1 MSHRSSESEKH
12 KTKQRR
18 DVLTPERQLKLRGEK
33 GEALPP
39 ITRPRNSSTSMTGKI
54 GMPSSPRHPV
64 AALPPNYSVS
74 KSDKSKEGWRTP
86 SRRVTPGEC
95 HIASH
100 NQWLE
105 DTRHYSVKR
114 SGSYDPKTT
123 GSKHRRSSS
132 ISGMSSPVQEPDRP
146 PPASEKRHFKTNPAE
161 SRYGGWTGGGS
172 DVIAHR
178 DPSNPI
184 VSYKKESTYK
194 ESESHG
200 ALAQSALNSYTA
212 SQFPLVQQETPSS
225 SNSHAKT
232 TQRFDASP
240 AWSRRYDTERRTSH
254 LCNDNNNSNAGGSPP
269 HIPHSFSNGEN
280 PQSYP
285 LSTTTYQGLSGG
297 GGRHSKYK
305 QYTANGSVG
314 NGIQSDSLYSPG
326 GSRGSSRTL
335 TPHKVRVC
343 IVYFTVSL
351 KCMLVSLSTHIF
363 SEVQYTHN
371 AHNNTTNLT
380 KLLMCTYLHVRM
392 HLVSFPSLPS
402 SPPPLPTSPLPPP
415 PLPSSLP
422 PLPTLPLLFLESP
435 VVEVVSVVSETLA
448 TL

>member
-1 MSHRSSESEKH
+1 MSHRSSGSEKH
-12 KTKQRR
+12 KKKQRI
-18 DVLTPERQLKLRGEK
+18 DVWTPEGQLKLRGEK

-64 AALPPNYSVS
+64 AALPPNYCVS

-86 SRRVTPGEC
+86 SRRVAPGEC
-95 HIASH
+95 HTASH
-100 NQWLE
+100 DQWLE
-105 DTRHYSVKR
+105 DPRHHSVKR

-132 ISGMSSPVQEPDRP
+132 ISGMSSPVQEPGRP
-146 PPASEKRHFKTNPAE
+146 PPASEKRHFKANPAE
-161 SRYGGWTGGGS
+161 SRHGGWTGGGS

-212 SQFPLVQQETPSS
+212 SQFPLVQQETLSS

-232 TQRFDASP
+232 TQ
-240 AWSRRYDTERRTSH
+240 WSRRYDTERRTSH

-297 GGRHSKYK
+297 GGRHSKHK

-314 NGIQSDSLYSPG
+314 NGLQSDSLYSPG

-351 KCMLVSLSTHIF
+351 KCMLVSLSTHMF
-363 SEVQYTHN
+363 SEVQYTHD

-402 SPPPLPTSPLPPP
+402 SPPPP
-415 PLPSSLP
+415 
-422 PLPTLPLLFLESP
+422 PTLPLLFLESP